1 MGLRAERVQH
11 QAEAEDQARNPD
23 EKQPD
28 KDARRKR
35 AEHALAFIR
44 SSSQPQRSPG
54 PPAASD
60 HEPGQTKSSPWRW
73 ARYDHGLEHVVE
85 HEKDDDPPGD
95 ELDDL
100 DHPTISLAG
109 VR

>member
-28 KDARRKR
+28 KDAWRKR

-44 SSSQPQRSPG
+44 SRSQPQRSPG

-60 HEPGQTKSSPWRW
+60 HEPGQAKSSPWRW
-73 ARYDHGLEHVVE
+73 ARSDHGLEHVVDAG
-85 HEKDDDPPGD
+85 KGGAAPGG
-95 ELDDL
+95 ELDD
-100 DHPTISLAG
+100 
-109 VR
+109 